1 MEGDREETST
11 SQAGRKREIPWE
23 MPTTSSLVATMSVED
38 LRSFSQV
45 PVGIS
50 LELSNDATVP
60 TTGGANNVVYFTR
73 E

>member
-1 MEGDREETST
+1 MAGGREETST
-11 SQAGRKREIPWE
+11 SQAGRKRGIPWE

-38 LRSFSQV
+38 LRSFNQV

-50 LELSNDATVP
+50 LVLSDDAAVP
-60 TTGGANNVVYFTR
+60 TAEGADNVVYFTR